1 MNKNIKNYFLSNL
14 AIKAIGLLTIPITTR
29 FLSPADYGM
38 VSIFTVYVGFAAIIL
53 PLNSHTSIGRYF
65 FDKDIDFSK
74 FVSTT
79 VIVSFSSSIILASF
93 FFLTHN
99 YLPTSKTF
107 SLFFLFL
114 IVVNAILTIS
124 SSIFMQIHEPANN
137 SGLILKRSIYSGIL
151 SISINLIV
159 IIFAPA
165 PKWQYVIYGSTFSI
179 LIINI
184 YFFNSIKEY
193 LSFSID
199 VSYLKHILSYSIP
212 LLPYALSSTILS
224 QIDRVM
230 IGNNSGVSESGIYS
244 FAITISMFIFFIG
257 DSINRSWTPTFFKHM
272 DNKNYFDH
280 DYDVSKNI
288 NLWCLCTIFFLFL
301 YYEPS
306 ILLVGIKYH
315 SALILVPIVVLGCL
329 FEFFFT
335 IYGRNIGYSKKTY
348 FSSIIL
354 LLSGFLNIILNYYT
368 LSDYGYKIAA
378 INTVI
383 SYLFLFLIAYFVS
396 RYILKM
402 HVYPILKL
410 VRPFLIILLCV
421 TLLYFFNLLK
431 IVAIYSF
438 LLKLFMFIVL
448 SLIFFKYDV
457 LTFVNNTKK
466 YIKIH

>member
-38 VSIFTVYVGFAAIIL
+38 VSIFTVYVGFASIIL
-53 PLNSHTSIGRYF
+53 PLNSYTSIGRYF
-65 FDKDIDFSK
+65 FEKDVDFSK

-79 VIVSFSSSIILASF
+79 VIVSFSSSIVLAVLISLF
-93 FFLTHN
+93 YE

-107 SLFFLFL
+107 NSFFLFL
-114 IVVNAILTIS
+114 IVINAMLTIS

-137 SGLILKRSIYSGIL
+137 SDLILKRSIYSGIL

-165 PKWQYVIYGSTFSI
+165 PKWHYVIYGTTFSI

-184 YFFNSIKEY
+184 YFFNSIKQY
-193 LSFSID
+193 LSFSIN
-199 VSYLKHILSYSIP
+199 VSYLKNILGYSIP
-212 LLPYALSSTILS
+212 LLPFALSSTILS

-257 DSINRSWTPTFFKHM
+257 DSINRAWTPTYFKYM
-272 DNKNYFDH
+272 GNKNYLEHDFDI
-280 DYDVSKNI
+280 SKNV
-288 NLWCLCTIFFLFL
+288 NLWCLFTISFLFL

-306 ILLVGIKYH
+306 LLLVGVKYQ
-315 SALILVPIVVLGCL
+315 SALIIVPIVALGCL
-329 FEFFFT
+329 CEFCFT

-368 LSDYGYKIAA
+368 LTDYGYKVAA
-378 INTVI
+378 LNTVI
-383 SYLFLFLIAYFVS
+383 SYLFLFLMSYFVS

-402 HVYPILKL
+402 HVYPLLKL

-421 TLLYFFNLLK
+421 TILYLFNLLK
-431 IVAIYSF
+431 IAAIYSF
-438 LLKLFMFIVL
+438 LLKLFMFGVL
-448 SLIFFKYDV
+448 SLIFFKHDV
-457 LTFVNNTKK
+457 LIFFNNTKK
-466 YIKIH
+466 YFKIS